1 MRMARDEDAKAVTA
15 LTCLCF
21 GDAYTTEEEISGFIS
36 FDENR
41 LYVQYDE
48 QGLAGAILFLAED
61 RQTMIDNLSIDPA
74 DYDRIR
80 KDLRT
85 LHHKF
90 SVVRGDLRGR
100 GLMTLMLEEA
110 LEEIRKEGRYGAI
123 FVQAWIKQD
132 VIPMERIFQRAGYVP
147 YRRQIRPWW
156 KYENRSCNICGGRCK
171 CDAMVYYRTVETEQ
185 IQRNLPMKE
194 LMVEAKSEN
203 LGALLAF
210 LNEQLQEIGC
220 PKKVRIQID
229 VAVEEI
235 FVNITNYAYGSD
247 TGKVV
252 VQFLYEREADRVEI
266 SFIDEGIPYDPLK
279 KKDPDVSLPANQRS
293 IGGLG
298 IYMVKK
304 TMDDLRYERK
314 DNRNILTLVKLLSP

>member
-1 MRMARDEDAKAVTA
+1 
-15 LTCLCF
+15 
-21 GDAYTTEEEISGFIS
+21 
-36 FDENR
+36 
-41 LYVQYDE
+41 
-48 QGLAGAILFLAED
+48 
-61 RQTMIDNLSIDPA
+61 
-74 DYDRIR
+74 
-80 KDLRT
+80 
-85 LHHKF
+85 
-90 SVVRGDLRGR
+90 
-100 GLMTLMLEEA
+100 
-110 LEEIRKEGRYGAI
+110 
-123 FVQAWIKQD
+123 
-132 VIPMERIFQRAGYVP
+132 
-147 YRRQIRPWW
+147 
-156 KYENRSCNICGGRCK
+156 
-171 CDAMVYYRTVETEQ
+171 
-185 IQRNLPMKE
+185 MKE

-252 VQFLYEREADRVEI
+252 VQFLYEREAHKVEI

-314 DNRNILTLVKLLSP
+314 DDRNILTLVKWLSP